1 MEIGSRRSVGA
12 ARLVAMNES
21 ERRNLDAEVA
31 GCAGSHQTLLSWLDG
46 LVADGTVE
54 SSRASLLPGWTVG
67 HVLTHLARNAQ
78 ALTGMIEG
86 ARVGEER
93 VMYRSADARTADIE
107 AGAARSLTEIVDDLR
122 RSVWRLEQAWAS
134 LDATGWAGH
143 GIAAMG
149 RLPVVE
155 FPWRRWRE
163 VEVHRLD
170 LGLGYTWEHWPTEY
184 VTSDLAHRSAQW
196 LGDPANTLPGE
207 VAAAPDRQRLAW
219 LLGRAS
225 GLASPAPSL

>member
-1 MEIGSRRSVGA
+1 
-12 ARLVAMNES
+12 MNES
-21 ERRNLDAEVA
+21 ERRNLDTEVA
-31 GCAGSHQTLLSWLDG
+31 GCAGSHQALLGWLDG
-46 LVADGTVE
+46 LVADGVVA
-54 SSRASLLPGWTVG
+54 SGNASLLPGWSVG
-67 HVLTHLARNAQ
+67 HVLTHLARNAE

-86 ARVGEER
+86 ARAGDER
-93 VMYRSADARTADIE
+93 LMYPSAEARNADIE
-107 AGAARSLTEIVDDLR
+107 AGADRPLTEIVDDLR
-122 RSVWRLEQAWAS
+122 RCVWRLEQAWAS

-143 GIAAMG
+143 GITAMG

-170 LGLGYTWEHWPTEY
+170 LGLGYGWAQWPTEY

-196 LGDPANTLPGE
+196 LGDPANTLPDE

-225 GLASPAPSL
+225 GLVAPPPSL